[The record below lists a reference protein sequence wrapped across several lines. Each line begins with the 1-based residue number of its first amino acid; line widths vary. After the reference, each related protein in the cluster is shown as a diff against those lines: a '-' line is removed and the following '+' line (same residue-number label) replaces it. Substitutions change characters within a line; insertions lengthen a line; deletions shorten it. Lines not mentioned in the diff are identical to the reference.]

1 MSVLLC
7 LHHTRDLFP
16 ARCDSRDESEQP
28 GLAPS
33 CRVLRPA
40 ELCPR
45 HQVLMQGGKHLKAA
59 GPFFFF
65 FPANWLFFTLLAHA
79 QSQPWSCV
87 WCKRR
92 CAAKTTREVTDT
104 RLLYRH
110 GQSRQLASSF
120 SKKKKKTSSEITQK
134 AAPSSRETSC
144 GREHRRV
151 KIRP

>member
-1 MSVLLC
+1 MSVLMSVLLC

-65 FPANWLFFTLLAHA
+65 FLQIGCFSPFWPMLRASPGAVYGAKGDVLPKQHA
-79 QSQPWSCV
+79 
-87 WCKRR
+87 R
-92 CAAKTTREVTDT
+92 
-104 RLLYRH
+104 
-110 GQSRQLASSF
+110 
-120 SKKKKKTSSEITQK
+120 
-134 AAPSSRETSC
+134 
-144 GREHRRV
+144 
-151 KIRP
+151 